1 VPGTNLTRDEAARR
15 ASILRIERYDV
26 EIDVTGGTTGD
37 KGAFRTVTEVTF
49 ACTEPGASVFIDLVS
64 PFVRAI
70 ELNGAALDPSTVSD
84 GTRIEL
90 SGLAS
95 DNVLRV
101 VADVCYMQTG
111 EGLHRFV
118 DPVDGE
124 TYLYT
129 QFEVADAK
137 RMFAVFDQ
145 PDLKARFR
153 FTVIAPDHWQVVSN
167 SPTPV
172 PESLREGVARW
183 AFSETARMSSYITA
197 LIAGPYHV
205 ERGELKSTDGRTIP
219 LGVFCRRSLAPFLD
233 AEEIMA
239 LTRRGFTF
247 YEDAFDFPY
256 PFEKYDQLFV
266 PEFNAGAME
275 NAGAVTFLEDYVFR
289 SNVPDAMVARRAVTI
304 LHELAHMWFGDLVTM
319 TWWDDLWLNES
330 FAEYVS
336 TLATSEA
343 TRFTGAWTSF
353 NNLEKTWAYRQDQL
367 PSTHPISADIRNIED
382 VEVNFDG
389 ITYAKGASVLK
400 QLVAWVGRAE
410 FEAGIRAYFRRHA
423 WGNTTLRDLLAEL
436 EVTSGRDLTAWSREW
451 LETAGV
457 ATLRPQ
463 VSIDADGRYSAVTV
477 LQEAPADWPT
487 LRAHRLGIGLYDLVE
502 SPAEDSVQ
510 RPADDSVE
518 RPTRTAL
525 ERRQYIELDID
536 GAATHVPELVGQR
549 QPDLLLLN
557 DEDLAYAKIRLDER
571 SQRTA
576 TAHVAA
582 FTESLPRSLCW
593 AAAWDMLRDAELTA
607 TAYVELV
614 LGGVVTESDSTV
626 VRTVLRQ
633 GESASRL
640 FAAPAHRED
649 LEQRWVDGLERIARA
664 AAPASDAQLQL
675 TQAFISSARGAHLDV
690 VAALLDGTATWD
702 GLTVD
707 TDLRWALLRR
717 LAATGRAGPE
727 QIEREL
733 ARDNTAA
740 GAREAAA
747 ARAAIPTAEAKAAA
761 WTAVVESDTLPNAM
775 LGATIGGFAIFDQ
788 RELVRPYVEPYFAAI
803 SHLWRTRTNDTAQ
816 TIVQGMFPTIQ
827 ADQFVL
833 DRARQWLAEHPDEP
847 PALRRLIVEGADG
860 VARALRAQQRD
871 AAGGPSP

>member
-1 VPGTNLTRDEAARR
+1 MPGTNLTRDEAARR
-15 ASILRIERYDV
+15 ASILRVERYDV
-26 EIDVTGGTTGD
+26 EIDLTSGVTPDEHT
-37 KGAFRTVTEVTF
+37 FRTETVVGF
-49 ACTEPGASVFIDLVS
+49 GCTEPGASTFIELVS
-64 PFVRAI
+64 PLVHTV
-70 ELNGAALDPSTVSD
+70 ELNGTTLVPSAVAD
-84 GTRIEL
+84 GTRIQL
-90 SGLAS
+90 SDLRA

-101 VADVCYMQTG
+101 VADASYMQTG

-145 PDLKARFR
+145 PDLKAAFR
-153 FTVIAPDHWQVVSN
+153 FTVTAPDHWQVVSN
-167 SPTPV
+167 SPTPAPV
-172 PESLREGVARW
+172 PLREGVAEW
-183 AFSETARMSSYITA
+183 TFPETPRISSYITA

-205 ERGELKSTDGRTIP
+205 ERGELTSRDGRTIP
-219 LGVFCRRSLAPFLD
+219 LAVFCRRSLASFLD
-233 AEEIMA
+233 ADEVMA
-239 LTRRGFTF
+239 LTRRGFAF

-289 SNVPDAMVARRAVTI
+289 SKVSDAMVARRAATI

-343 TRFTGAWTSF
+343 TRFRGAWTSF

-367 PSTHPISADIRNIED
+367 PSTHPISADIRNLED

-389 ITYAKGASVLK
+389 ITYAKGASVLR

-436 EVTSGRDLTAWSREW
+436 EMTSGRDLTAWSHEW

-463 VSIDADGRYSAVTV
+463 VSLDADGRYTAVTV

-502 SPAEDSVQ
+502 H
-510 RPADDSVE
+510 PADDAGDSVGSPAGDSAPSPG
-518 RPTRTAL
+518 RVAL
-525 ERRQYIELDID
+525 QRRHYVELDVV
-536 GAATHVPELVGQR
+536 GAATEVPDLVGQR

-582 FTESLPRSLCW
+582 FTDSLPRSLCW
-593 AAAWDMLRDAELTA
+593 AAAWDMLRDAEMTA

-614 LGGVVTESDSTV
+614 LGGIVTESDSTV

-633 GESASRL
+633 GESATRI
-640 FAAPAHRED
+640 FAAPMRRDASI
-649 LEQRWVDGLERIARA
+649 QRWADGLERIARA
-664 AAPASDAQLQL
+664 AEPASDAQLQL
-675 TQAFISSARGAHLDV
+675 TQAFIASARGGQLEV
-690 VAALLDGTATWD
+690 VSALLDGSVSWE
-702 GLTVD
+702 GLAVD
-707 TDLRWALLRR
+707 TDMRWALLRR
-717 LAATGRAGPE
+717 LAATGRAGAHD
-727 QIEREL
+727 IETEL

-747 ARAAIPTAEAKAAA
+747 ARASLPTAEAKAAVWA
-761 WTAVVESDTLPNAM
+761 AVVERDTLPNAM
-775 LGATIGGFAIFDQ
+775 LSATIGGFAVFDQ

-803 SHLWRTRTNDTAQ
+803 SHVWATRTNDTAQ
-816 TIVQGMFPTIQ
+816 TIVQGLFPTIQ

-833 DRARQWLAEHPDEP
+833 DRAERWLAEHPDEP
-847 PALRRLIVEGADG
+847 PALRRLIIEGADG

-871 AAGGPSP
+871 TIA